1 MNIGTNEKV
10 SLPSGAVLEMTVA
23 PFLEGRRLLSAV
35 SACIKSVKVDA
46 SLGDASNLN
55 SLKDVFLSCLTSKDV
70 EDALLECMKR
80 CTYNG
85 QRITSW
91 DIFEDMKAR
100 EDYMTICVEVAKFNL
115 APFTKNLL
123 QLLSGI
129 LKTKTVIGQELK

>member
-10 SLPSGAVLEMTVA
+10 SLPSGAVLEMTMA
-23 PFLEGRRLLSAV
+23 PFLEGRRLLGAV
-35 SACIKSVKVDA
+35 SSCIKSVKVDS

-55 SLKDVFLSCLTSKDV
+55 SLKDVFLSCLTSREV
-70 EDALLECMKR
+70 EDALLDCLKG

-91 DIFEDMKAR
+91 DIFDDLKAR
-100 EDYMTICVEVAKFNL
+100 EDYMTICVEVCKFNL

-129 LKTKTVIGQELK
+129 LKTKTVQDQL